1 MFIFNS
7 EYCKIFNSTYF
18 DERLRKS
25 ASENLFNKLRK
36 IKNYS

>member
-7 EYCKIFNSTYF
+7 EYCKVF